1 MRTWLLPLMRNK
13 IQNTELSYFID
24 KLLPLANKLLEKS
37 LEKNKDQVT
46 VEGKQLK
53 VSLKIGC

>member
-1 MRTWLLPLMRNK
+1 MRNK